1 MAEDQLKQAEA
12 FKEEGNRH
20 HGEGNFKKALAA
32 YHKVFCYVNGLQSPT
47 GDAPAASSSSSV
59 IPKDRVEDLKRLKQ
73 STRLNMAACYLKLG
87 EPQKC
92 IDACSQVLE
101 LGALPKAHFRRA
113 QAYAELRNFSGAVS
127 DLERARVLAPDDAA
141 IAVELK
147 RVRHAFMQGDAAEKS
162 QCAKMF
168 ATGDVLPSGEEATGG
183 QKQED
188 EATGCNDLLADEQ
201 KTEAVRPGTA
211 LANAPSGAQRTVA
224 AALGVPSASGSG
236 VDGAR
241 RKGESTLCLALR
253 TGVEG
258 KVGSDLVELRSCAT
272 GSGGDDFFF
281 FEIVSQRVSS
291 NPVISFSK
299 SRLRGSKTSFSSISS
314 VKDEVR
320 KLDVQV
326 RELQCSDELEGGV
339 DESRVEADFA
349 EWSCLLLIKSNV
361 EGRAPLGL
369 RLGDFHRRLAPEKCR
384 CTVRGSRITLKMP
397 KQEPEHWWNLL
408 QNASPG

>member
-59 IPKDRVEDLKRLKQ
+59 VPKDRVEDLKRLKQ

-101 LGALPKAHFRRA
+101 HGALPKAHFRRA

-241 RKGESTLCLALR
+241 RKGESTLCPAPP
-253 TGVEG
+253 
-258 KVGSDLVELRSCAT
+258 DLGETTSSSSRSCPR
-272 GSGGDDFFF
+272 
-281 FEIVSQRVSS
+281 E
-291 NPVISFSK
+291 
-299 SRLRGSKTSFSSISS
+299 

-326 RELQCSDELEGGV
+326 RELQYAWQQSDEDIKIYVSFDQSDELEGGV